1 MRRNAEVLRI
11 AVPVIQTA
19 RLCLRGHRLSDYSNC
34 IKLWGDQRVT
44 QYIGGRPLSE
54 EEAWMR
60 LLRYV
65 GHWALMGFGYW
76 LFEDKQT
83 GEFLGEGGF
92 QENQRDLEPSLKG
105 MMETGWVLMPHAH
118 GKGYATEA
126 VRAMHAW
133 KDANFPDKRV
143 CCIVDVPNAA
153 SLRVAEKS
161 GYRETARTTYHGD
174 SIVVLV
180 REERVNSTG

>member
-1 MRRNAEVLRI
+1 MSEGQSLSTSVPLIETERLR
-11 AVPVIQTA
+11 
-19 RLCLRGHRLSDYSNC
+19 LRGHRLEDFTNCAALWSDS
-34 IKLWGDQRVT
+34 RVT

-76 LFEDKQT
+76 AIEDKGT
-83 GEFLGEGGF
+83 AEFLGEGGF
-92 QENQRDLEPSLKG
+92 QENQRDLQPSLKG
-105 MMETGWVLMPHAH
+105 MMETGWVFMPLVH

-133 KDANFPDKRV
+133 KDANLPEKKV
-143 CCIVDVPNAA
+143 CCIVDVPNVR
-153 SLRVAEKS
+153 SLRLAEKC
-161 GYRETARTTYHGD
+161 GYRESVRTTYHGD
-174 SIVVLV
+174 SIVVLL
-180 REERVNSTG
+180 REP